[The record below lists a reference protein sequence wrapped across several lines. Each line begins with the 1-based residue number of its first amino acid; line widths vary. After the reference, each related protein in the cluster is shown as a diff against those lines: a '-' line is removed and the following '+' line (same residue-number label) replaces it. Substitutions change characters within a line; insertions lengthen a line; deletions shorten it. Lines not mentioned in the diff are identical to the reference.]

1 MVSTA
6 TSEGKVEIKTC
17 SEKFLNGLEKISELA
32 IKTAIQNNH
41 RRMFVFCGSDKRR
54 IDAAYKV
61 FSKFVEIKGNMQVR
75 VLYVAVEVSSG
86 KDKELYTE
94 FKSRIEKNFKEV
106 EINGISFK
114 DTDNV
119 MGQTFD
125 VLVLDLNRDLNPN
138 DLGRLIETVSG
149 GGIIVSITPPMDEWS
164 VLKTR
169 FHKKLV
175 TPPWT
180 IDDIPGRFNKRF
192 IRKLKEHKGIYIFD
206 VDEEIAL
213 KVIKEEV
220 SDKSRITINIPEEH
234 LLPREVYEL
243 ALTQGQVRALK
254 VMERFLVRKEK
265 KPVIVMIADRGR
277 GKSAVVGMAIAA
289 IAHELK
295 KAVPSGR
302 VSVLVTSPQIG
313 NVRTLFEFAIR
324 TLKRLGY
331 SPQVK
336 KRDYD
341 IKEVRASGIKIF
353 YEPPWEAIERRADIT
368 AVDEAAGIPITLLF
382 RLLKKAKRIIYS
394 STIHGYEGAGRGFS
408 IRFLGG
414 LRENKNIEINMLELE
429 EPIRYNDGDPVEEWL
444 YDALLLDAEPAQLSV
459 KDINQIKNMQVT
471 FKKADLD
478 EWFINGNEKKL
489 RQFIGIYVYAHYRNQ
504 PKDVALLADAPH
516 HEAFTLE
523 TKSGKIVNAIQVALE
538 GGLPDEVIKEIYS
551 GFEPDGNIIP
561 TIVEKHFRDTEFPK
575 LKGYRIV
582 RIATHPQVM
591 SMGLGSEGLLKLC
604 QEAKKRGLDW
614 VGAGFGATPE
624 LLRFWI
630 KNGFIPVHV
639 SPRRNPISGEYSTI
653 VIKPLSK
660 KAKEITE
667 FIFKEFKMK
676 FIEWLRDI
684 HYDMEPE
691 IAMYVL
697 NSKLEGVSERFY
709 VLKLTESQQKRLKAY
724 VKGVLYYEVVCDVVR
739 ELVKVYFLDHTSE
752 RTELSEG
759 KTLLLVLKSLQARS
773 WKQTLDVIN
782 LEPAAAYTM
791 FRAAVKKLYKAYI
804 GKID

>member
-1 MVSTA
+1 LVATA
-6 TSEGKVEIKTC
+6 TDEGKVEIKTC

-41 RRMFVFCGSDKRR
+41 RRMFVFCGSDIRR

-61 FSKFVEIKGNMQVR
+61 FSKFIEIKGNMQVR

-94 FKSRIEKNFKEV
+94 FKSRIEKNFKDV

-149 GGIIVSITPPMDEWS
+149 GGIIIAITPPMDKWL

-169 FHKKLV
+169 FHKKLI

-220 SDKSRITINIPEEH
+220 SDKGRITISIPEEH

-265 KPVIVMIADRGR
+265 KPAIVMIADRGR
-277 GKSAVVGMAIAA
+277 GKSAVVGIAIAA

-295 KAVPSGR
+295 KIFSSGK

-313 NVRTLFEFAIR
+313 NVRTLFEFAVR

-341 IKEVRASGIKIF
+341 IEEVRASGIKIF
-353 YEPPWEAIERRADIT
+353 YEPPWEAIERKADIT
-368 AVDEAAGIPITLLF
+368 AVDEAAGIPIPLLF
-382 RLLKKAKRIIYS
+382 RFLKRAKRIIYS

-414 LRENKNIEINMLELE
+414 LREIKNIEVNMVELE
-429 EPIRYNDGDPVEEWL
+429 EPIRYSDGDPIEQWL

-459 KDINQIKNMQVT
+459 RDIKQIKNMQVV

-478 EWFINGNEKKL
+478 KWFINGNEKKL

-516 HEAFTLE
+516 HEAFMLE
-523 TKSGKIVNAIQVALE
+523 TKNGKIVNAIQVALE

-591 SMGLGSEGLLKLC
+591 SMGLGSEGLSKLC
-604 QEAKKRGLDW
+604 QEAEKRGLDW

-660 KAKEITE
+660 KAKEITK

-676 FIEWLRDI
+676 FVEWLRDI

-691 IAMYVL
+691 IAMYIL
-697 NSKLEGVSERFY
+697 NSKLEDISERLY
-709 VLKLTESQQKRLKAY
+709 ELKLTESQQKRLEAY
-724 VKGVLYYEVVCDVVR
+724 VKGVLYYEVVCDVIR
-739 ELVKVYFLDHTSE
+739 ELVKMYFLDHTSE
-752 RTELSEG
+752 RTKLSEG
-759 KTLLLVLKSLQARS
+759 KTLLLILKSLQARS

-791 FRAAVKKLYKAYI
+791 FRAAIKKLYKAYI